1 MAVYCFN
8 ELHHSSLL
16 LRAKTAVLTAEEVLP
31 NFAENLNTFQKSL
44 QYDRP
49 VIIRCTPLTVKI
61 RYNND
66 IEFSKLNEI

>member
-1 MAVYCFN
+1 M
-8 ELHHSSLL
+8 
-16 LRAKTAVLTAEEVLP
+16 P

>member
-1 MAVYCFN
+1 
-8 ELHHSSLL
+8 
-16 LRAKTAVLTAEEVLP
+16 AVLTAEEVLP